1 MEPKYG
7 VWVIRSEDELLC
19 PIAFLPAK
27 TLLEMVDIVEQY
39 PDEKYSKEEDRI
51 ETGQQQEEL
60 VRQGQSPEEKK
71 LVRKLDNRILPIA
84 CLLYL
89 FACES

>member
-1 MEPKYG
+1 M
-7 VWVIRSEDELLC
+7 SC
-19 PIAFLPAK
+19 AFLPAK